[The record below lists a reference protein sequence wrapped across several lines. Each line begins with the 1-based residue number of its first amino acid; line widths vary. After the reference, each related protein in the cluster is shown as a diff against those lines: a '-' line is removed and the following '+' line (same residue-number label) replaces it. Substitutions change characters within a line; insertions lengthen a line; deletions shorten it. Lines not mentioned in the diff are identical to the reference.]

1 MSAPAVTLTANAG
14 AVLEWNGRVIWV
26 DALHDTPVPGFS
38 SVSPAL
44 WARMREVLPPP
55 DLLCFTHCHPDHYSP
70 RLTAEA
76 LALWPAALPALP
88 RRDFPRQILLSGEEA
103 RLSAGGMTL
112 RFLRLPHEGP
122 ENVPLYG
129 LLLSDGA
136 YRILIAGDCEAACPA
151 LTRRLEGLSVDLA
164 ILNFPWLTLR
174 KGRQY
179 LEEVLRPRHL
189 LLCHLPFCQDD
200 ANGWLDAA
208 RRAAAGSS
216 LPDVRLLARPLQ
228 REVL

>member
-1 MSAPAVTLTANAG
+1 MSGPAVTLTANAG
-14 AVLEWNGRVIWV
+14 IVLEWNGRVIWV

-44 WARMREVLPPP
+44 WARIREALPPP

-70 RLTAEA
+70 RLTAGA

-88 RRDFPRQILLSGEEA
+88 RQDFPRQLLLSGEEA

-112 RFLRLPHEGP
+112 RFLRLPHDGP

-136 YRILIAGDCEAACPA
+136 YRILIAGDCEVACPA

-174 KGRQY
+174 KGRRY